1 MGHPPNDS
9 DDRSQEEAWKES
21 EREEAA
27 APRPSTDWSAWTA
40 TLRDVTPY
48 LDLGWRLMGA
58 AAGPPMIGYAVDV
71 GLGTSPW
78 GLLLGGGIGLVGAGV
93 QLVRL
98 KDEFTRPPPSAPQ
111 K

>member
-9 DDRSQEEAWKES
+9 DERSQMEAHEGA
-21 EREEAA
+21 EREETTS
-27 APRPSTDWSAWTA
+27 RSSTDWSAWTA
-40 TLRDVTPY
+40 TLRDITPY

-58 AAGPPMIGYAVDV
+58 AAGPPMIGYATDA

-78 GLLLGGGIGLVGAGV
+78 GLLLGGGVGLVGAGV

-98 KDEFTRPPPSAPQ
+98 QDEFTRSPPSAPQ
-111 K
+111 E